1 MASYYYL
8 AASLPT
14 LTTDGEMPIDY
25 ETFLTCCQGNMS
37 ESKYQLL
44 KELTLSSTEGPLI
57 KEWSVF
63 YTNLMKELNNQRSA
77 RLGKS
82 YPASYDKDPGA
93 QAVVSAALSAKNPL
107 EAEKILLDYEFD
119 YLDTLT
125 GLHVFD
131 DYVIFGY
138 AIKLKLLERRNCFT
152 HDKGEAEFTNL
163 FTQVQQRVLNLE

>member
-8 AASLPT
+8 AASLPD
-14 LTTDGEMPIDY
+14 LTTDGEMPISY
-25 ETFLTCCQGNMS
+25 EEFLTCCQGNVS
-37 ESKYQLL
+37 ESKFQLL
-44 KELTLSSTEGPLI
+44 KDLTLSSTQGPLV
-57 KEWSVF
+57 KEWAVF
-63 YTNLMKELNNQRSA
+63 YGNLTRELNSQRSM

-82 YPASYDKDPGA
+82 YPAAYDKDPA
-93 QAVVSAALSAKNPL
+93 SQAVVSAALSAKNPL

-152 HDKGEAEFTNL
+152 HDKGEEEFTHL
-163 FTQVQQRVLNLE
+163 FTTVQQRVLSI